1 MINAILSFSVRQRLV
16 VILAT
21 VIVAGFGVL
30 ALKQIPIDAFPDVTN
45 VQVQV
50 LAKAGGMSP
59 PEVEKLVTRPIE
71 IQMGGLPR
79 LTEIRSTSKIGLA
92 AITIVF
98 EDGVNDY
105 FARQLVSERLT
116 AARENLPAGVDV
128 ELGPISTGLG
138 EIFQYTLVS
147 RDKKHDATELR
158 TIQDYIVRPLL
169 RTVPGVADVN
179 SFGGFV
185 KQFQVVVRPE
195 QLTSF
200 KVTLQQVFEALAR
213 NNANASGNFIE
224 HQSEQYV
231 VRGLGL
237 VKNTQDIA
245 NIIVAMREH
254 TPIYVRDVADVKIGA
269 ELRQGVVTMN
279 GQGEVVSAIV
289 LMLKGASG
297 RDVVNAVKE
306 KLPAI
311 QKALPKGVELVP
323 FYDRTDLVRKAI
335 HTVMSAL
342 EEGAIFVLIVLVV
355 LLADVRSAIIVALVL
370 PLSALFAFIMM
381 KWYGLSANLMSL
393 GGLAIGIGMMVDG
406 AVVMVENIHRH
417 LTEKPSVAAVYDRR
431 RSSHDAITEPAVADR
446 RYRRSKI
453 DIVLYSARE
462 VARPIVFGIAIIII
476 VFLPLFTLQ
485 GFEGKMFSP
494 LAFTISFALLGSLI
508 LSLTFV
514 PMLCTF
520 FLKQAPHEHDP
531 FHIRWLKHVYL
542 VALKP
547 FIRRPWRVVLP
558 AVIALIASLLLVPFI
573 GTEFLPSL
581 DEGAVA
587 IEARSLPSISLQQG
601 IDLQTRAQR
610 IFKKFPEVIDAVS
623 KTGRA
628 DIATDPMGI
637 DSTDVMLT
645 LRPPSEWTSAK
656 TKELLVEKFRA
667 AFAEL
672 PGVSGNFS
680 QPIAL
685 RVDELISGVKSAI
698 AIKIFGDDLNV
709 LKDKA
714 DAVGRVLS
722 KVRGAT
728 DVNVEKVSGL
738 AYLQIEV
745 DRERTARYGIN
756 VADIHDVIEMAIGGK
771 EASKVYDGMKV
782 FGLAV
787 RFPESARNDV
797 EPIRQILI
805 PSPSGALI
813 PLGQVAK
820 VEVSEGPAQI
830 SREMAQ
836 RRIVI
841 ECNVVGR
848 DIGSFVQEARRNIDN
863 AVRLP
868 PGYFMTWGG
877 QFENQQRAMKRF
889 AIVVPITIAS
899 IFLLLFISF
908 NSIKQAVLIIL
919 NIPFALIGGIL
930 ALVIGGFNLSVSAS
944 VGFITLFGVA
954 VLNGVVM
961 VSYFNELRRDGV
973 NLELAVI
980 KGAVLRLRPVLITAS
995 VAALGLIPLLFATGP
1010 GSEIQKPLA
1019 AVVIGGLISSTVLTL
1034 FILPTLYQ
1042 TFELRSADRSSVR
1055 HEIAAQTERAGG
1067 ATEA

>member
-1 MINAILSFSVRQRLV
+1 MINAILNFSVRQRML
-16 VILAT
+16 VILGA
-21 VIVAGFGVL
+21 VILTGFGIL
-30 ALKQIPIDAFPDVTN
+30 AWQRIPIDAFPDVTN
-45 VQVQV
+45 VQVQI

-105 FARQLVSERLT
+105 FARQLVSERL
-116 AARENLPAGVDV
+116 ASARENLPAGVDA
-128 ELGPISTGLG
+128 ELGPITTGLG
-138 EIFQYTLVS
+138 EVFQYILVS
-147 RDKKHDATELR
+147 RDPKYDATELR

-169 RTVPGVADVN
+169 RTVPGVADVS

-185 KQFQVVVRPE
+185 KQFQVIVKPE
-195 QLTSF
+195 RLTSF
-200 KVTLQQVFEALAR
+200 HVSLQQVFEALAK
-213 NNANASGNFIE
+213 NNSNASGNFIE

-237 VKNTQDIA
+237 VKNTQDIE
-245 NIIVAMREH
+245 NIIVAVHEH

-269 ELRQGVVTMN
+269 ELRQGAVTMN

-297 RDVVNAVKE
+297 RDVVNAIKE
-306 KLPAI
+306 KLPEI
-311 QKALPKGVELVP
+311 QKALPKGVELDP
-323 FYDRTDLVRKAI
+323 FYDRTELVRKAI
-335 HTVMSAL
+335 HTVTSAL
-342 EEGAIFVLIVLVV
+342 EEGAILVLIVLVV
-355 LLADVRSAIIVALVL
+355 LLADLRSAIIVTLVL

-381 KWYGLSANLMSL
+381 RWYGLSANLMSL

-406 AVVMVENIHRH
+406 GVVMVENIHRH
-417 LTEKPSVAAVYDRR
+417 LTEKPDPGKFHHQHVGKVE
-431 RSSHDAITEPAVADR
+431 T
-446 RYRRSKI
+446 
-453 DIVLYSARE
+453 VLYAAKE
-462 VARPIVFGIAIIII
+462 VGRPIVFGIFIIIV

-494 LAFTISFALLGSLI
+494 LAFTISFALFGSLL
-508 LSLTFV
+508 LSLTLV
-514 PMLCTF
+514 PTLCTF
-520 FLKQAPHEHDP
+520 FLKQAPHDHDP
-531 FHIRWLKHVYL
+531 IHIRWLKHVYL

-547 FIRRPWRVVLP
+547 CIRRPGRIVLP
-558 AVIALIASLLLVPFI
+558 AVIALIAAFLLVPFI

-587 IEARSLPSISLQQG
+587 IEARSLPSISLRQAA
-601 IDLQTRAQR
+601 DLQTRAQR
-610 IFKKFPEVIDAVS
+610 IFKRFPEVIDAVS

-637 DSTDVMLT
+637 ESTDVMLT
-645 LRPPSEWTSAK
+645 LRPQSEWTSAK
-656 TKELLVEKFRA
+656 TKEELVSKMRA
-667 AFAEL
+667 AFADL
-672 PGVSGNFS
+672 PGVTGNFT

-685 RVDELISGVKSAI
+685 RVDELVSGVKSAI
-698 AIKIFGDDLNV
+698 GIKIFGDDLNV
-709 LKDKA
+709 LKEKA
-714 DAVGRVLS
+714 DAVARLLS

-745 DRERTARYGIN
+745 DREKIARYGIN
-756 VADIHDVIEMAIGGK
+756 VSDIHDVIETAIGGK

-797 EPIRQILI
+797 EPIREILI

-813 PLGQVAK
+813 PLGQLAK

-841 ECNVVGR
+841 QCNVTGR
-848 DIGSFVQEARRNIDN
+848 DIGRFVHEAKQKIDN
-863 AVRLP
+863 AVKLP
-868 PGYFMTWGG
+868 PGYVMTWGG

-889 AIVVPITIAS
+889 SIVVPITIAS
-899 IFLLLFISF
+899 IFLLLFSSF
-908 NSIKQAVLIIL
+908 NSVKQALLIIM

-930 ALVIGGFNLSVSAS
+930 ALVIGQFNLSVSAS
-944 VGFITLFGVA
+944 VGFIALFGVA

-961 VSYFNELRRDGV
+961 VSYFNELRREGM
-973 NLELAVI
+973 NAELAVV

-995 VAALGLIPLLFATGP
+995 VAALGLIPMLFATGP

-1019 AVVIGGLISSTVLTL
+1019 AVVIGGLISSTLLTL
-1034 FILPTLYQ
+1034 FILPTLYNVFERQ
-1042 TFELRSADRSSVR
+1042 TRPAPHPLPSPPLTTELA
-1055 HEIAAQTERAGG
+1055 
-1067 ATEA
+1067 